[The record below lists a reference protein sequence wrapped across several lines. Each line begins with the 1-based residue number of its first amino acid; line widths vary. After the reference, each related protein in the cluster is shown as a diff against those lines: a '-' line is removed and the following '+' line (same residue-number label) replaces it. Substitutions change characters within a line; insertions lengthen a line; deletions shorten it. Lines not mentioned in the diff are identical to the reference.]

1 MDTSL
6 RKFRES
12 LLSRLLDYL
21 WDRWSDL
28 GVAGTVR
35 REDDRIVDPEAL
47 LLFSFTV
54 ARFDARLFDEIL
66 DWLTVNGAFLNV
78 QRLQNLINSY
88 SFSGGPALAASARLL
103 QEAGPYRL
111 KWKKIAA
118 AYRASGEPLFR
129 FPTGAPLP
137 LPPVPDATFAAC
149 GLLRG
154 EVRLRGKSKPFPDKG
169 ASSLILRLRGLFG
182 VSIRSELLALLAAK
196 EETYP
201 SEAARQTGYYQR
213 SVLDALNEMERSGAV
228 RCVTVGKTK
237 RYRLTPK
244 ILDELLLPEGKHP
257 RWVAWGPLFRALE
270 MVVQKLYD
278 ERLEQCDDLLCS
290 SEMRQLMLSVR
301 PLLEAAGFG
310 RLVTDPASY
319 RGEEYLAV
327 FFSDIDRLVS
337 VGIEE
342 ATIS

>member
-6 RKFRES
+6 KKFRES
-12 LLSRLLDYL
+12 LLSRLLDFL

-28 GVAGTVR
+28 GVAGDVR

-78 QRLQNLINSY
+78 QRLQNLIKSY
-88 SFSGGPALAASARLL
+88 GFSGGPALSAATRLL
-103 QEAGPYRL
+103 QKTGPYRL
-111 KWKKIAA
+111 KWKMIAA
-118 AYRASGEPLFR
+118 AYQASGEPLFR

-137 LPPVPDATFAAC
+137 LPPAPDATFATC

-154 EVRLRGKSKPFPDKG
+154 VVRLRGKSKPFFDRDP
-169 ASSLILRLRGLFG
+169 SSLILRLRGLFG
-182 VSIRSELLALLAAK
+182 VSVRSELLALLAAK

-228 RCVTVGKTK
+228 RCVAVGKTK
-237 RYRLTPK
+237 RYRLTPG
-244 ILDELLLPEGKHP
+244 ILDTLLMPEGKRP
-257 RWVAWGPLFRALE
+257 CWVSWGPLFRALE
-270 MVVQKLYD
+270 MILQKLYD

-290 SEMRQLMLSVR
+290 SEMRQLMLAVR

-310 RLVTDPASY
+310 QLITDPASY
-319 RGEEYLAV
+319 RGKEYLDV

-337 VGIEE
+337 AGTGDKPI
-342 ATIS
+342 